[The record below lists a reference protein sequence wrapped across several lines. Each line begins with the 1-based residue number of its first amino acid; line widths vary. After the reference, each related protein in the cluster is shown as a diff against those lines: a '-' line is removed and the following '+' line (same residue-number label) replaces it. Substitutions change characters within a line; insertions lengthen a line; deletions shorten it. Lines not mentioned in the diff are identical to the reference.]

1 MQEEDNRWARP
12 TMDDCK
18 WTTADGLPAWMCEE
32 GIQRGLS
39 MQAENPVLV
48 LVGSDPMLHRV
59 DEGDG
64 NPPMYFWRACVY
76 MLTLSEIGV
85 DGTRFASTCMREE
98 SDTANSIRD
107 DYVEKVVNFIAKC
120 SPSTRI
126 RHVN

>member
-1 MQEEDNRWARP
+1 MKEEDNRWARP

-64 NPPMYFWRACVY
+64 NPP
-76 MLTLSEIGV
+76 
-85 DGTRFASTCMREE
+85 ASPVRLHPPP
-98 SDTANSIRD
+98 RH
-107 DYVEKVVNFIAKC
+107 
-120 SPSTRI
+120 
-126 RHVN
+126 RHVQGV